1 MARDPEGHAWSIS
14 QVIRQVE
21 PADWGATTTG

>member
-14 QVIRQVE
+14 QVIREVQ
-21 PADWGATTTG
+21 PDDWGAVASR

>member
-14 QVIRQVE
+14 QLIREMQPDE
-21 PADWGATTTG
+21 WGAVAG